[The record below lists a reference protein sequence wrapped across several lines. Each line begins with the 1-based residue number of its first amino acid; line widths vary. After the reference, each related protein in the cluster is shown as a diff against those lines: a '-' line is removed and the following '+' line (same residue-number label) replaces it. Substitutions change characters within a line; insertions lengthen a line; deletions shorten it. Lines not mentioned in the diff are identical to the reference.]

1 METLL
6 TSKQE
11 LIDWISTIE
20 DPETLMILKGIKH
33 EATFNF
39 DEEWKK
45 GISLE
50 DFRTEMLRRV
60 RNYPWK
66 KNGSNSE

>member
-45 GISLE
+45 GTSLE

>member
-39 DEEWKK
+39 DEELKK
-45 GISLE
+45 GISSE
-50 DFRTEMLRRV
+50 EFRRQMKERV

-66 KNGSNSE
+66 NVDISK

>member
-39 DEEWKK
+39 EEEWKK

>member
-1 METLL
+1 METAV
-6 TSKQE
+6 TTKQE

-20 DPETLMILKGIKH
+20 DQDTLLILKGIKH
-33 EATFNF
+33 KATFNF
-39 DEEWKK
+39 EEEFKK

-50 DFRTEMLRRV
+50 EFREQMLNRV

-66 KNGSNSE
+66 NATIQK

>member
-39 DEEWKK
+39 EEEWKK
-45 GISLE
+45 GTSLE

-60 RNYPWK
+60 RNYP
-66 KNGSNSE
+66 

>member
-1 METLL
+1 METTL

-39 DEEWKK
+39 DEELKKSIPVAEARKRSLENIRKIWKK
-45 GISLE
+45 
-50 DFRTEMLRRV
+50 
-60 RNYPWK
+60 
-66 KNGSNSE
+66 

>member
-11 LIDWISTIE
+11 LINWISTIE

-39 DEEWKK
+39 EEELKK
-45 GISLE
+45 GISSE
-50 DFRTEMLRRV
+50 EFRRQMKERV

-66 KNGSNSE
+66 NVDISK

>member
-1 METLL
+1 MAQVLS
-6 TSKQE
+6 SKQE

-39 DEEWKK
+39 DEELKKSIPVAEARKRSLENIRKIWKK
-45 GISLE
+45 
-50 DFRTEMLRRV
+50 
-60 RNYPWK
+60 
-66 KNGSNSE
+66 

>member
-11 LIDWISTIE
+11 LINWISTIE

-39 DEEWKK
+39 EEEWKK

>member
-11 LIDWISTIE
+11 LINWISTIE

-39 DEEWKK
+39 EEEWKK

-60 RNYPWK
+60 RNYP
-66 KNGSNSE
+66 

>member
-1 METLL
+1 METTL

-60 RNYPWK
+60 RNYP
-66 KNGSNSE
+66 